1 MFNDDLIVLLNKANF
16 YLKFRPRT
24 EKEVRE
30 YLYKKIKTTHWSRDD
45 ADKIIDELKSQG
57 LIDDKKFVELFVKDR
72 INLKPKGKKLLT
84 YELKKKGIDD
94 NLIENYFF
102 NNVLD
107 EENLALKILKKRWS
121 RFENLDSKKRFEKSA
136 RFLLSRGF
144 NYGLVRKT
152 IEICENKEMLI

>member
-1 MFNDDLIVLLNKANF
+1 MFNDDLIVLLNKAYF

-144 NYGLVRKT
+144 GYDLVRKT
-152 IEICENKEMLI
+152 IEKYEENL

>member
-1 MFNDDLIVLLNKANF
+1 MFNDDLIVLLNKAYF